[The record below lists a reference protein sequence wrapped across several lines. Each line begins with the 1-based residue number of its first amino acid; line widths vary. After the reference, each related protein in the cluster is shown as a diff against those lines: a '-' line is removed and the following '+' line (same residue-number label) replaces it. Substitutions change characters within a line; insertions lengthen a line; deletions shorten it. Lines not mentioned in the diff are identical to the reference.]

1 MYKGPEIFS
10 KLIRK
15 LGKKESVSSSHWD
28 KYHQNFQ
35 YGINGFKG
43 LNGFGNKSN
52 KFRFIHKIFLKK
64 YRKYSSQSHF
74 FEKIDQ
80 SALLISKFQ
89 KRAYNLDIY
98 RQILTLDFL
107 NQRINLR
114 EIERTIVI
122 GDGFGTM
129 ATLLL
134 ENNLS
139 KQIFLVNLRKTLL
152 VDLFYINKTIGDK
165 RFEKEIIFIDDSNQI
180 SKIEKKNRIIAI
192 EAEKYHLLSKIKKD
206 LIINIASF
214 QEMDLD
220 VISNYFKY
228 LYNKGE
234 ESSIFIYAT
243 RRKILP
249 DGSLIRFKD
258 YPFNS
263 EDSILVD
270 ELCRGI
276 GFLCI

>member
-1 MYKGPEIFS
+1 M
-10 KLIRK
+10 
-15 LGKKESVSSSHWD
+15 
-28 KYHQNFQ
+28 
-35 YGINGFKG
+35 
-43 LNGFGNKSN
+43 NGFGNKSN

-180 SKIEKKNRIIAI
+180 SKIEKNRIIAI

-234 ESSIFIYAT
+234 ESFYFYICNREEKFY
-243 RRKILP
+243 LM
-249 DGSLIRFKD
+249 G
-258 YPFNS
+258 
-263 EDSILVD
+263 V
-270 ELCRGI
+270 
-276 GFLCI
+276 

>member
-1 MYKGPEIFS
+1 MEIKVINLDLYIKYFSKSTENIQASPIFS
-10 KLIRK
+10 K
-15 LGKKESVSSSHWD
+15 
-28 KYHQNFQ
+28 
-35 YGINGFKG
+35 
-43 LNGFGNKSN
+43 
-52 KFRFIHKIFLKK
+52 
-64 YRKYSSQSHF
+64 
-74 FEKIDQ
+74 KIDQ

-180 SKIEKKNRIIAI
+180 SKIEKKI
-192 EAEKYHLLSKIKKD
+192 ELLLSRQKN
-206 LIINIASF
+206 IIF
-214 QEMDLD
+214 
-220 VISNYFKY
+220 
-228 LYNKGE
+228 
-234 ESSIFIYAT
+234 
-243 RRKILP
+243 
-249 DGSLIRFKD
+249 
-258 YPFNS
+258 
-263 EDSILVD
+263 
-270 ELCRGI
+270 
-276 GFLCI
+276 